1 MQNVWY
7 SLYTAEEL
15 KGNAWVSV
23 SYGGREDDQRISQIC
38 VKCVSKYI
46 ILLMLSDK
54 YWNHIFLKKGHIFII
69 EGQSVC
75 LKDREE
81 RIANE

>member
-1 MQNVWY
+1 MIQSLSDFNTWKAKMQNVWY

-15 KGNAWVSV
+15 KGNAGVSV

-38 VKCVSKYI
+38 VKCDPKYI

-54 YWNHIFLKKGHIFII
+54 Y
-69 EGQSVC
+69 
-75 LKDREE
+75 
-81 RIANE
+81 